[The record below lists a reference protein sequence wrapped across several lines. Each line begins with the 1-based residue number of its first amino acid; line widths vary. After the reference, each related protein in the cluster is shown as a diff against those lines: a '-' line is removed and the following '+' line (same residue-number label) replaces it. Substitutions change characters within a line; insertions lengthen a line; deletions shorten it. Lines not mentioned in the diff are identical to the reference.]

1 MIDALFFG
9 GIAAAVIA
17 LNGCDFTTSLA
28 VIGACAVCK
37 VLYDLLPYIDR
48 GCRR

>member
-1 MIDALFFG
+1 MADTLVFG
-9 GIAAAVIA
+9 SIAAAVIA

-28 VIGACAVCK
+28 VIGACAACK
-37 VLYDLLPYIDR
+37 ALYDLLPFIDR

>member
-1 MIDALFFG
+1 MIDTLVFG
-9 GIAAAVIA
+9 SIAATVIV
-17 LNGCDFTTSLA
+17 LNGCDFTTGLA

-37 VLYDLLPYIDR
+37 VLYELLPFIDR